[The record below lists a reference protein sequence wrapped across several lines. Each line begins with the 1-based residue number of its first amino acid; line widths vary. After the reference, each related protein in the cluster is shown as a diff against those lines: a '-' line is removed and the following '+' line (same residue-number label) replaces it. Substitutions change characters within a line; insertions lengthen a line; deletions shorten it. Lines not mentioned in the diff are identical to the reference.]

1 VSVKNEPSIEAY
13 IGATGSGKGVSLK
26 RRLKALKG
34 GRLLIW
40 DPRNEYG
47 EFAPAVDS
55 LRALVQAFH
64 QRAGPVKARYV
75 ANDHQPLAEQFDFVC
90 RLAFAAGNLVF
101 LAEELT
107 DVTKPSWAPPSW
119 RKIITQGRH
128 QGLVVLGA
136 AQRPALIDK
145 TFLGACTFIRCFTLR
160 YDDDRRAMAKAL
172 DVTQDRVNAL
182 RTIKDERGTVIGYL
196 ERDFRHDDEAKAGQI
211 KLKAST

>member
-1 VSVKNEPSIEAY
+1 MSVKNEPSIEAY

-40 DPRNEYG
+40 DPRNEYSD
-47 EFAPAVDS
+47 FAPAVDS

-107 DVTKPSWAPPSW
+107 DVTKPSWAPPAW

-145 TFLGACTFIRCFTLR
+145 SFLGGCTYIRCFTLR

-172 DVTQDRVNAL
+172 DVSQDRVDAL
-182 RTIKDERGTVIGYL
+182 RTIKDDRGTVIGYL
-196 ERDFRHDDEAKAGQI
+196 ERDFRHDDEAKPGNI
-211 KLKAST
+211 RLKAST